1 MCLFM
6 KVPADSLHI
15 LVTGSGGQLGQE
27 LRRLSG
33 TLCPKERF
41 VFSDVRT
48 VPGQETLYLDIT
60 SREAVQLVCESER
73 IDVIVNCAGYT
84 DVERAESDVAAARL
98 LNAEA
103 PKALAEV
110 ARETGALLIHIS
122 TDFVFDGK
130 RSKPYTEDI
139 PGAPLSVYGATK
151 WEGEQAILASGLD
164 RYMILR
170 TAWMY
175 SPYGKNFVKTML
187 QLTAVKTHLQVV
199 ADQVGTPT
207 AAADLAGFI
216 LNVIASRRF
225 DAPGVYHYSDEGVC
239 SWYDFACA
247 IRDLAGS
254 RCEITPCRSADYPAK
269 AVRPHYS
276 VLDKSK
282 VKKTFGVSIPHW
294 YDSLAACY
302 QRMKEND

>member
-1 MCLFM
+1 MYPFM
-6 KVPADSLHI
+6 KVPADSLRI

-27 LRRLSG
+27 LRRLSE

-84 DVERAESDVAAARL
+84 DVERAESDVAAAKL

-151 WEGEQAILASGLD
+151 WEGEQAILSSGLE
-164 RYMILR
+164 RYLILR

-187 QLTAVKTHLQVV
+187 QLTAVKDRLQVV
-199 ADQVGTPT
+199 ADQIGTPT

-216 LNVIASRRF
+216 LGLIAARRF
-225 DAPGVYHYSDEGVC
+225 DAPGIYHYSDEGAC
-239 SWYDFACA
+239 SWYDLACA
-247 IRDLAGS
+247 VKELAGAS
-254 RCEITPCRSADYPAK
+254 CTILPCRSVDYPAK
-269 AVRPHYS
+269 ALRPHYS
-276 VLDKSK
+276 VLDKTK
-282 VKKTFGVSIPHW
+282 VKKTFGISIPNWH
-294 YDSLAACY
+294 DALVACY
-302 QRMKEND
+302 QRIKEND

>member
-1 MCLFM
+1 MYPFM
-6 KVPADSLHI
+6 KVPADSLRI

-27 LRRLSG
+27 LRRLSE

-84 DVERAESDVAAARL
+84 DVERAESDIAAAKL

-151 WEGEQAILASGLD
+151 WEGEQAILSSGLSSRDSMSD
-164 RYMILR
+164 RMARTFLLRNFDRNPVLSLMIFR
-170 TAWMY
+170 HNC
-175 SPYGKNFVKTML
+175 SRSVS
-187 QLTAVKTHLQVV
+187 AVFPQ
-199 ADQVGTPT
+199 AQ
-207 AAADLAGFI
+207 
-216 LNVIASRRF
+216 
-225 DAPGVYHYSDEGVC
+225 
-239 SWYDFACA
+239 
-247 IRDLAGS
+247 
-254 RCEITPCRSADYPAK
+254 
-269 AVRPHYS
+269 
-276 VLDKSK
+276 
-282 VKKTFGVSIPHW
+282 
-294 YDSLAACY
+294 
-302 QRMKEND
+302 